1 MEFGKQRKAFR
12 TWKISHVGAIKPS
25 ANSMYH
31 ELLDF
36 AFDLGK
42 PKFDLTNDSL
52 RMMVGYSSSRADETK
67 LANDRN
73 RLVELG
79 LIKYQ
84 KGTRNQTS
92 PVYEIVSLY
101 GESDGLNRG
110 NVVGTSRVET
120 VDETVTETVDTTVTE
135 TVAETVTNNDKL
147 DSLTRLDNNKDVEKV
162 DDVVFVE
169 TSTSKKLSTYWQE
182 MIMTTI
188 NGNQI
193 QDLTQD
199 AQDFGEHGVELV
211 KHAIKLTADAGAKS
225 FKYYSAIVNSWH
237 SNGVKALGDV
247 EQLEQQRQRIKQL
260 NTTGNQYGKKRI
272 IEPKLASVTSSQVT
286 PEISD
291 VDFEA
296 LKNKLEN
303 IKTHTRT

>member
-12 TWKISHVGAIKPS
+12 TWKISHVGAIKSS
-25 ANSMYH
+25 ANSLYH

-52 RMMVGYSSSRADETK
+52 RMMAGYSSSKADETK

-84 KGTRNQTS
+84 KGVKNQAS
-92 PVYEIVSLY
+92 PVYEIVALY
-101 GESDGLNRG
+101 GEEYGEPMG
-110 NVVGTSRVET
+110 NIMDKPRVKT
-120 VDETVTETVDTTVTE
+120 VDKLRVKPRVK
-135 TVAETVTNNDKL
+135 TVANNTKT
-147 DSLTRLDNNKDVEKV
+147 DSLTRLDNNNKDVEKV

-169 TSTSKKLSTYWQE
+169 TSTSQKLSSYWQQ
-182 MIMTTI
+182 IVMTTI

-193 QDLTQD
+193 QDLAQD

-211 KHAIKLTADAGAKS
+211 QRAIDITANAGAKS
-225 FKYYSAIVNSWH
+225 FKYYSAIVNDWSQK
-237 SNGVKALGDV
+237 GVKILGDV
-247 EQLEQQRQRIKQL
+247 DMLAQQRQKSKQFSQ
-260 NTTGNQYGKKRI
+260 GSKAFGRKSPI
-272 IEPKLASVTSSQVT
+272 IEPQLASVTSKAT
-286 PEISD
+286 PEVSE
-291 VDFEA
+291 VDFDA
-296 LKNKLEN
+296 LKNKLAN
-303 IKTHTRT
+303 IKTHT